1 MPKLQQI
8 DGKVKHYG
16 YTPEGKRQYER
27 DKAAMKMTGFKP
39 VGPDPDP
46 KPTKPKSTTTTK
58 PKSNNFGNKKGTPA
72 PPYRR
77 PKKGAMTEKD
87 MAAKLRKMS
96 GY

>member
-1 MPKLQQI
+1 MR
-8 DGKVKHYG
+8 YG
-16 YTPEGKRQYER
+16 YTPDGKMRYE
-27 DKAAMKMTGFKP
+27 AAKKMTGFKP
-39 VGPDPDP
+39 VAPDPDP
-46 KPTKPKSTTTTK
+46 KPTK